1 MLVPDRTQM
10 TDNIRGILLKVTAVS
25 IFTVMMALIKATSAE
40 VPVGQQVFFRAF
52 FTLLVVVGWLIARG
66 DFLSALYTSN
76 IFSHMWRGLS
86 GAAAMSLR
94 FFALGILTFPEVA
107 ALGFTTPLI
116 LTVLAALILGET
128 VRAFRLTTV
137 ALGFVGVLIVLWPT
151 FDVNGDRST
160 LELIGAAAILGSAA
174 LAALAQIFVRRL
186 VATEGTAQIV
196 FYFSLLITFLSFLSL
211 PFGWVVPS
219 FGAITMLIT
228 AGLIGGVGQIC
239 LTAAYRNAPASVVAP
254 FDYTSMLLALAI
266 AYFWFAEIPTGWTIL
281 GALVIIASGVVI
293 IWREQS
299 LGKLRNRSQ
308 VTH

>member
-1 MLVPDRTQM
+1 M
-10 TDNIRGILLKVTAVS
+10 TDNIRGILLKVTAVF
-25 IFTVMMALIKATSAE
+25 IFTVMMALIKATAVE
-40 VPVGQQVFFRAF
+40 VPTGQQVFFRAF
-52 FTLLVVVGWLIARG
+52 FSLLVVIGWLMARG
-66 DFLSALYTSN
+66 DFFNALRTSN
-76 IFSHMWRGLS
+76 IFGHMWRGLA

-94 FFALGILTFPEVA
+94 FFALGVLSFPEVA

-160 LELIGAAAILGSAA
+160 LELIGAGAILGSAA

-186 VATEGTAQIV
+186 VATEGTVQIV
-196 FYFSLLITFLSFLSL
+196 FYFSLLIMLLSL
-211 PFGWVVPS
+211 LSIPFGWVLPS
-219 FGAITMLIT
+219 FDATMMLMT

-254 FDYTSMLLALAI
+254 FDYTSMLLALVI
-266 AYFWFAEIPTGWTIL
+266 AYFWFAEVPTSWTIL
-281 GALVIIASGVVI
+281 GASVIIVSGVVI
-293 IWREQS
+293 ICREQR
-299 LGKLRNRSQ
+299 LGRRRNLAQS
-308 VTH
+308 TH

>member
-1 MLVPDRTQM
+1 M

-25 IFTVMMALIKATSAE
+25 IFTVMMALIKATALE
-40 VPVGQQVFFRAF
+40 VPTGQQVFFRAF
-52 FTLLVVVGWLIARG
+52 FSLLVVIGWLMARG
-66 DFLSALYTSN
+66 DFFNALRTSN
-76 IFSHMWRGLS
+76 IFGHMWRGLA

-94 FFALGILTFPEVA
+94 FFALGVLTFPEVA

-151 FDVNGDRST
+151 FDINGDRST
-160 LELIGAAAILGSAA
+160 LELIGAGAILGSAA

-186 VATEGTAQIV
+186 VATEGTVQIV
-196 FYFSLLITFLSFLSL
+196 FYFSLLITLLSLLSL
-211 PFGWVVPS
+211 PFGWVLPS
-219 FGAITMLIT
+219 FDATMMLMT

-254 FDYTSMLLALAI
+254 FDYTSMLLALVI
-266 AYFWFAEIPTGWTIL
+266 AYFWFAEVPTSWTIL
-281 GALVIIASGVVI
+281 GASVIIVSGVVI
-293 IWREQS
+293 IYREQR
-299 LGKLRNRSQ
+299 LGRRRNLAQS
-308 VTH
+308 TH

>member
-1 MLVPDRTQM
+1 M

-25 IFTVMMALIKATSAE
+25 IFTVMMALIKATALE
-40 VPVGQQVFFRAF
+40 VPTGQQVFFRAF
-52 FTLLVVVGWLIARG
+52 FSLLVVIGWLMARG
-66 DFLSALYTSN
+66 DFFNALRTSN
-76 IFSHMWRGLS
+76 IFGHMWRGLA

-94 FFALGILTFPEVA
+94 FFALGVLTFPEVA

-160 LELIGAAAILGSAA
+160 LELIGAGAILGSAA

-186 VATEGTAQIV
+186 VATEGTVQIV
-196 FYFSLLITFLSFLSL
+196 FYFSLLITLLSLLSL
-211 PFGWVVPS
+211 PFGWVLPS
-219 FGAITMLIT
+219 FDATMMLMT

-254 FDYTSMLLALAI
+254 FDYTSMLLALVI
-266 AYFWFAEIPTGWTIL
+266 AYFWFAEVPTSWTIL
-281 GALVIIASGVVI
+281 GASVIIVSGVVI
-293 IWREQS
+293 IYREQR
-299 LGKLRNRSQ
+299 LGRRRNLAQS
-308 VTH
+308 TL

>member
-1 MLVPDRTQM
+1 M

-25 IFTVMMALIKATSAE
+25 IFTVMMALIKATALE
-40 VPVGQQVFFRAF
+40 VPTGQQVFFRAF
-52 FTLLVVVGWLIARG
+52 FSLLVVIGWLMARG
-66 DFLSALYTSN
+66 DFFNALRTSN
-76 IFSHMWRGLS
+76 IFGHMWRGLA

-94 FFALGILTFPEVA
+94 FFALGVLTFPEVA

-160 LELIGAAAILGSAA
+160 LELIGAGAILGSAA

-186 VATEGTAQIV
+186 VATEGTVQIV
-196 FYFSLLITFLSFLSL
+196 FYFSLLITLLSLLSL
-211 PFGWVVPS
+211 PFGWVLPS
-219 FGAITMLIT
+219 FDATMMLMT

-254 FDYTSMLLALAI
+254 FDYTSMLLALVI
-266 AYFWFAEIPTGWTIL
+266 AYFWFAEVPTSWTIL
-281 GALVIIASGVVI
+281 GASVIIVSGVVI
-293 IWREQS
+293 IYREQR
-299 LGKLRNRSQ
+299 LGRRRNLAQS
-308 VTH
+308 TD

>member
-66 DFLSALYTSN
+66 DFLSALHTSN

-128 VRAFRLTTV
+128 V
-137 ALGFVGVLIVLWPT
+137 
-151 FDVNGDRST
+151 
-160 LELIGAAAILGSAA
+160 
-174 LAALAQIFVRRL
+174 
-186 VATEGTAQIV
+186 
-196 FYFSLLITFLSFLSL
+196 
-211 PFGWVVPS
+211 
-219 FGAITMLIT
+219 
-228 AGLIGGVGQIC
+228 
-239 LTAAYRNAPASVVAP
+239 
-254 FDYTSMLLALAI
+254 
-266 AYFWFAEIPTGWTIL
+266 
-281 GALVIIASGVVI
+281 
-293 IWREQS
+293 
-299 LGKLRNRSQ
+299 
-308 VTH
+308 

>member
-1 MLVPDRTQM
+1 M

-25 IFTVMMALIKATSAE
+25 IFTVMMALIKATAVE
-40 VPVGQQVFFRAF
+40 VPTGQQVFFRAF
-52 FTLLVVVGWLIARG
+52 FSLLVVIGWLMARG
-66 DFLSALYTSN
+66 DFFNALRTSN
-76 IFSHMWRGLS
+76 IFGHMWRGLA

-94 FFALGILTFPEVA
+94 FFALGVLTFPEVA

-151 FDVNGDRST
+151 FDINGNRST
-160 LELIGAAAILGSAA
+160 LELIGAGAILGSAA

-186 VATEGTAQIV
+186 VATEGTVQIV
-196 FYFSLLITFLSFLSL
+196 FYFSLLITLLSLLSL
-211 PFGWVVPS
+211 PFGWVLPS
-219 FGAITMLIT
+219 FDATMMLMT

-254 FDYTSMLLALAI
+254 FDYTSMLLALVI
-266 AYFWFAEIPTGWTIL
+266 AYFWFAEVPTSWTIL
-281 GALVIIASGVVI
+281 GASVIIVSGVVI
-293 IWREQS
+293 IYREQR
-299 LGKLRNRSQ
+299 LGRRRNLAQS
-308 VTH
+308 TD